1 MRKRPSFI
9 RLTECNSSLLAVLP
23 WNNCVRYVENQRVSM
38 YMGAYVTKH
47 CRENEQC
54 MNDVLRV
61 LTRHYE
67 ETEALLAQVDIFIIF
82 FYLSLFFI

>member
-1 MRKRPSFI
+1 
-9 RLTECNSSLLAVLP
+9 
-23 WNNCVRYVENQRVSM
+23 M